1 MSVEIQ
7 TMGEGGIFEIA
18 AVVIDEVLEIQ
29 PFTDVEYKILSSAR
43 DILAEGS
50 ILEAATVATNSAN
63 TAAGLASEAAS
74 AANDAAGLANSA
86 TTSANTA
93 AGAAN
98 TAASSANS
106 AASAANDAA
115 AAAYNAASPAYGI
128 KINISTGVVTRVG
141 NPTMHSTR
149 PIQNRMKGCLLS
161 DAGVVNSY
169 LPANSWI
176 GADRTGASGQVMV
189 EVPLH
194 FFKCWVDGGEA
205 YIMVSEYPI
214 EGYKY
219 IPKHYIGAYQAA
231 LDGTKLCS
239 VANPALRG
247 GNDTSAWDGT
257 YRTLMGMPRTYMR
270 RYEYKA
276 AARARNASATTE
288 WNAWMYNSYV
298 ALTWLMCIEYGTLNL
313 QLPVNASLDSNGYKQ
328 GGLGAGVS
336 NLNGTAWSTYNSY
349 NPFITC
355 GYSDSLGNRSGE
367 VAFEMPSE
375 YGELTTYVNRYR
387 GVELPFGHINQ
398 WLDGIN
404 IEVKTDADGG
414 TSKVYVCEDPANL
427 SDTVYTNYEYRGLL
441 PRTGGYVKEALLGS
455 NGDIAPS
462 LVGAGE
468 TSYYCDYFYTNVTT
482 GELKG
487 ARVGG
492 NACDGSRCGP
502 FGVHSYYAPSTRDA
516 SFGSR
521 LCFIPTT

>member
-1 MSVEIQ
+1 MALTTEQ
-7 TMGEGGIFEIA
+7 EAKIA
-18 AVVIDEVLEIQ
+18 L
-29 PFTDVEYKILSSAR
+29 L
-43 DILAEGS
+43 
-50 ILEAATVATNSAN
+50 LEAFDSAKSIGDLPVA
-63 TAAGLASEAAS
+63 
-74 AANDAAGLANSA
+74 DSA
-86 TTSANTA
+86 TLLTA
-93 AGAAN
+93 LMEVVQGGVSKKTTIEDVMN
-98 TAASSANS
+98 LYGETA
-106 AASAANDAA
+106 
-115 AAAYNAASPAYGI
+115 AYGI

-141 NPTMHSTR
+141 NATLHRTL

-161 DAGVVNSY
+161 DAGAVNSY
-169 LPANSWI
+169 LPATDWT

-194 FFKCWVDGGEA
+194 YFKCWVDGGYG
-205 YIMVSEYPI
+205 YIMISEYKLP
-214 EGYKY
+214 GFKL

-239 VANPALRG
+239 VANPTLRG
-247 GNDTSAWDGT
+247 GDGTDWDGT
-257 YRTLMGMPRTYMR
+257 YRSLLGMPRTNMY
-270 RYEYKA
+270 RYDYKN

-298 ALTWLMCIEYGTLNL
+298 ALTWLMCIEYGSLNM

-336 NLNGTAWSTYNSY
+336 NLDGTAWGTYNSY

-367 VAFEMPSE
+367 VAFEMPAE

-387 GVELPFGHINQ
+387 GVELPFGHIYQ
-398 WLDGIN
+398 WIDGIN

-414 TSKVYVCEDPANL
+414 TSKLYVCEDPANL

-441 PRTGGYVKEALLGS
+441 PRTNGYIKEALLGS

-468 TSYYCDYFYTNVTT
+468 ASYYCDYFYANVTT
-482 GELKG
+482 SELKG
-487 ARVGG
+487 ALVGG
-492 NACDGSRCGP
+492 HAYAGSLCGP
-502 FGVHSYYAPSTRDA
+502 FFVHSFVAPSGRGADV
-516 SFGSR
+516 GSR

>member
-1 MSVEIQ
+1 MALTTQEEDKVRLLL
-7 TMGEGGIFEIA
+7 A
-18 AVVIDEVLEIQ
+18 AMDGA
-29 PFTDVEYKILSSAR
+29 K
-43 DILAEGS
+43 S
-50 ILEAATVATNSAN
+50 IGDLP
-63 TAAGLASEAAS
+63 TA
-74 AANDAAGLANSA
+74 DSA
-86 TTSANTA
+86 TLLTA
-93 AGAAN
+93 LMEVVQGGVSKQATIEDVMNLYGE
-98 TAASSANS
+98 TA
-106 AASAANDAA
+106 
-115 AAAYNAASPAYGI
+115 AYGI
-128 KINISTGVVTRVG
+128 KINISTGVVTRIG
-141 NPTMHSTR
+141 NGTLHRSL

-161 DAGVVNSY
+161 DAGAVNSY
-169 LPANSWI
+169 LPALDWT

-194 FFKCWVDGGEA
+194 YFKCWVDGGYG
-205 YIMVSEYPI
+205 YILISEYELP
-214 EGYKY
+214 GFKL
-219 IPKHYIGAYQAA
+219 IPKHYVGAYQAA

-239 VANPALRG
+239 VANPTLRG
-247 GNDTSAWDGT
+247 GDGTDWDGT
-257 YRTLMGMPRTYMR
+257 YRSLLGMPRTYMR

-313 QLPVNASLDSNGYKQ
+313 QLPVNALLDSNGYKQ

-387 GVELPFGHINQ
+387 GVELPFGHIWQ

-404 IEVKTDADGG
+404 IEIKTDADGG
-414 TSKVYVCEDPANL
+414 TSKVYVCENPANL
-427 SDTVYTNYEYRGLL
+427 SDSAYTNYEYRGLEA
-441 PRTGGYVKEALLGS
+441 RTSGYAKEVLLGS
-455 NGDIAPS
+455 NGDIVAS
-462 LVGAGE
+462 VVGGGE
-468 TSYYCDYFYTNVTT
+468 MSYYCDYHYTNTAT
-482 GELKG
+482 SELKG

-492 NACDGSRCGP
+492 GAADGSLCGP
-502 FGVHSYYAPSTRDA
+502 FYVGSNTAPSNRNA
-516 SFGSR
+516 SIGSR

>member
-1 MSVEIQ
+1 MALTTEQ
-7 TMGEGGIFEIA
+7 EA
-18 AVVIDEVLEIQ
+18 KVLLLIEAFDNAKAI
-29 PFTDVEYKILSSAR
+29 
-43 DILAEGS
+43 GS
-50 ILEAATVATNSAN
+50 LPVA
-63 TAAGLASEAAS
+63 
-74 AANDAAGLANSA
+74 DSA
-86 TTSANTA
+86 TLLTA
-93 AGAAN
+93 LMEVVQGGVSKQATIEDVMNLYGE
-98 TAASSANS
+98 TA
-106 AASAANDAA
+106 
-115 AAAYNAASPAYGI
+115 AYGI
-128 KINISTGVVTRVG
+128 KINISTGVVTRIG
-141 NPTMHSTR
+141 NGTLHRSL

-169 LPANSWI
+169 LPATGWT

-194 FFKCWVDGGEA
+194 YFKCWVDGGYG
-205 YIMVSEYPI
+205 YIMISEYELP
-214 EGYKY
+214 GFKL
-219 IPKHYIGAYQAA
+219 IPQHYIGAYQAA

-239 VANPALRG
+239 VANPTLRG
-247 GNDTSAWDGT
+247 GNGTDWDGT
-257 YRTLMGMPRTYMR
+257 YRSLLGMPRTNMQ

-313 QLPVNASLDSNGYKQ
+313 QLPVNALLDSNGYKQ

-387 GVELPFGHINQ
+387 GVELPFGHIWQ

-404 IEVKTDADGG
+404 IEIKTDADGG
-414 TSKVYVCEDPANL
+414 TSKVYVCENPANL
-427 SDTVYTNYEYRGLL
+427 SDSAYTNYEYRGLEA
-441 PRTGGYVKEALLGS
+441 RTSGYAKEVLLGS
-455 NGDIAPS
+455 NGDIVAS
-462 LVGAGE
+462 VVGGGE
-468 TSYYCDYFYTNVTT
+468 MSYYCDYHYTNTAT
-482 GELKG
+482 SELKG
-487 ARVGG
+487 ALVGG
-492 NACDGSRCGP
+492 SALYGSLCGP
-502 FGVHSYYAPSTRDA
+502 FYVDSYDAPSLRIATL
-516 SFGSR
+516 GSR

>member
-1 MSVEIQ
+1 MALTTEQEAKALLLI
-7 TMGEGGIFEIA
+7 EAFDNAKAI
-18 AVVIDEVLEIQ
+18 
-29 PFTDVEYKILSSAR
+29 
-43 DILAEGS
+43 GS
-50 ILEAATVATNSAN
+50 LPVA
-63 TAAGLASEAAS
+63 
-74 AANDAAGLANSA
+74 DSA
-86 TTSANTA
+86 TLLTA
-93 AGAAN
+93 LMEVVQGGVSKQATIEDVMNLYGE
-98 TAASSANS
+98 TA
-106 AASAANDAA
+106 
-115 AAAYNAASPAYGI
+115 AYGI
-128 KINISTGVVTRVG
+128 KINISTGVVTRIG
-141 NPTMHSTR
+141 NGTLHRSL

-169 LPANSWI
+169 LPATGWT

-194 FFKCWVDGGEA
+194 YFKCWIDGGYA
-205 YIMVSEYPI
+205 YIMISEYELP
-214 EGYKY
+214 GYKL
-219 IPKHYIGAYQAA
+219 IPKHYPGAYQAA

-247 GNDTSAWDGT
+247 GDNTSAWDGT
-257 YRTLMGMPRTYMR
+257 YRSLLGMPRTYMR

-313 QLPVNASLDSNGYKQ
+313 QLPVNALLDSNGYKQ

-387 GVELPFGHINQ
+387 GVELPFGHIWQ

-404 IEVKTDADGG
+404 IEIKTDADGG
-414 TSKVYVCEDPANL
+414 TSKVYVCENPANL
-427 SDTVYTNYEYRGLL
+427 SDSAYTNYEYRGLEA
-441 PRTGGYVKEALLGS
+441 RTSGYAKEVLLGS
-455 NGDIAPS
+455 NGDIVAS
-462 LVGAGE
+462 VVGGGE
-468 TSYYCDYFYTNVTT
+468 MSYYCDYHYTNTAT
-482 GELKG
+482 SELKG
-487 ARVGG
+487 ALVGG
-492 NACDGSRCGP
+492 DAYSGSACGP
-502 FGVHSYYAPSTRDA
+502 FYVNSGNAHSYRIANI
-516 SFGSR
+516 GSR